1 MERCSFFDKFIE
13 QCSILWNDGDAV
25 VTRSEEI
32 GLKILVI
39 NPGGTSTK
47 IAVFENEAQL
57 FKANIPHTAED
68 LQSFPHVFDQ
78 FGFRKQLILDELEK
92 AGFSL
97 DELAA
102 VSGRGGLMNP
112 IPGGTYTVND
122 QMVEDMRNAV
132 HGEHPSNL
140 GSVLAREIGDAL
152 GIPSF
157 VVDPV
162 SVDELMPK
170 ARISGIVDLERPS
183 WFHALNHKAV
193 ARWTADR
200 MGKRYEDCNL
210 IIAHLG
216 SGNSIVVHKNGRMID
231 GSGGRTNGPFSP
243 ERSGGLPTYP
253 LVELCYS
260 GNYTHE
266 EMVTKLSSTGGMY
279 DYLGTK
285 DAQEAER
292 RMEAGDEKARLIYE
306 AYVYAIAKEIC
317 SYAAALDGKV
327 DRIVLTGGIAH
338 SDYVVR
344 EVSRMTAFLA
354 PMEVVAG
361 EFEMEAL
368 ALGALRVLRGEEQ
381 PLTYH

>member
-1 MERCSFFDKFIE
+1 M
-13 QCSILWNDGDAV
+13 
-25 VTRSEEI
+25 
-32 GLKILVI
+32 KILVI

-47 IAVFENEAQL
+47 IAVFEDEKQL
-57 FKANIPHTAED
+57 FKANITHTAED
-68 LQSFPHVFDQ
+68 LKSFHRVFDQ
-78 FGFRKQLILDELEK
+78 FAYRKELVLKEVTEQ
-92 AGFSL
+92 GIRL
-97 DELAA
+97 EELSA
-102 VSGRGGLMNP
+102 VAGRGGLMEP
-112 IPGGTYTVND
+112 IPGGTYAVND
-122 QMVEDMRNAV
+122 RMVEDMRNAV

-140 GSVLAREIGDAL
+140 GAVLAREIGDEL

-162 SVDELMPK
+162 SVDELMPM
-170 ARISGIVDLERPS
+170 ARISGISDLERPS

-193 ARWTADR
+193 ARWAAER
-200 MGKRYEDCNL
+200 MGKPYEECDL
-210 IIAHLG
+210 IVAHLG
-216 SGNSIVVHKNGRMID
+216 SGNSIVAHKHGRMID

-260 GNYTHE
+260 GMYTHE
-266 EMVTKLSSTGGMY
+266 EMVAKLSSVGGMY

-285 DAQEAER
+285 DAQEVER
-292 RMEAGDEKARLIYE
+292 RMEAGDEKAKLVYE

-317 SYAAALDGKV
+317 SYAAAFEGKV

-338 SDYVVR
+338 SDYVVS
-344 EVSRMTAFLA
+344 EVGRMTAFLA

-368 ALGALRVLRGEEQ
+368 ALGALRVLRGEEAALSY
-381 PLTYH
+381 P